1 MSTQLWNGAWRA
13 HQPDQ
18 RSHQRAREVV
28 APTGGIMRG
37 KFPSRKNG
45 RMVHHEGMLELDA
58 IYLFE
63 VSPLI
68 AAYAEQPRRYQYL
81 DGDRLRKYTPDFEL
95 VLNDG
100 STVLVEVKAR
110 TSLQYDDI
118 AHKLQCVRAHFER
131 AGEAFVILDDEV
143 LRAEPRQSNARLLCR
158 SSRSQPSPA
167 DWVRSVHGRVKHLFP
182 MSYQAAHQVLAE
194 HGCNPSILILHGLLG
209 CDMGEPI
216 GPGTWTFNQEESG
229 HDWLRISQE
238 SGF

>member
-1 MSTQLWNGAWRA
+1 MSTQLWNGAWRTD
-13 HQPDQ
+13 QPGQ

-95 VLNDG
+95 TLRDG
-100 STVLVEVKAR
+100 STVLVEVKAK

-118 AHKLQCVRAHFER
+118 AHKLRCVRAHFER
-131 AGEAFVILDDEV
+131 AGEAFVVLDDEQ
-143 LRAEPRQSNARLLCR
+143 LRAEPRQSNARVLCR
-158 SSRSQPSPA
+158 SSRSHRSPA

-182 MSYQAAHQVLAE
+182 MSYQAAQHVLAE
-194 HGCNPSILILHGLLG
+194 HGCDPSTLILHGLLG
-209 CDMGEPI
+209 CDMREPI
-216 GPGTWTFNQEESG
+216 GPSTWTFNQEESG

>member
-63 VSPLI
+63 VSPYI
-68 AAYAEQPRRYQYL
+68 ASYAEQPRRYQYL
-81 DGDRLRKYTPDFEL
+81 DGDRQRKYTPDFEL
-95 VLNDG
+95 TLTDG

-110 TSLQYDDI
+110 TSLQYEDI
-118 AHKLQCVRAHFER
+118 AHKLLCVRSHFER
-131 AGEAFVILDDEV
+131 SGERFVVLTDEV
-143 LRAEPRQSNARLLCR
+143 LRAEPRQTNARMLCR
-158 SSRSQPSPA
+158 SARGLRASAAWAS
-167 DWVRSVHGRVKHLFP
+167 SVHQRVKHLFP
-182 MSYQAAHQVLAE
+182 MSLQDASRQLAPY
-194 HGCNPSILILHGLLG
+194 GCDPSTLILHRLIG
-209 CDMGEPI
+209 CDMEEPI
-216 GPGTWTFNQEESG
+216 GAATWTFNQEEGG
-229 HDWLRISQE
+229 HDWFRISQE
-238 SGF
+238 FGF